1 MSTREQFEAW
11 KRTVPPVHAEEVEK
25 MFRAWQASR
34 AAALEEALRAV
45 EAERLEDPSKNPDD
59 IAYDMAVDDCATAIR
74 KLAKGNA

>member
-34 AAALEEALRAV
+34 AAALEEAAPKIDAHMRKQYGETRGAGDFIRA
-45 EAERLEDPSKNPDD
+45 
-59 IAYDMAVDDCATAIR
+59 
-74 KLAKGNA
+74 LAKAEGD